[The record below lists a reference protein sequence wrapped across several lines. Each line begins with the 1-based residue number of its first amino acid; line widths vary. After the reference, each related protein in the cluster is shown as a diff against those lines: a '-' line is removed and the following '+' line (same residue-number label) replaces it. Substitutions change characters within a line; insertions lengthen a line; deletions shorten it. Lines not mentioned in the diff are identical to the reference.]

1 VVATCICRAT
11 RCLVLEIARRVS
23 IYLSRGEL
31 ALGILSTIRKI
42 SQLRIYQST
51 SKASRLSSRSREWR
65 GSGRTISLSQF
76 KTEINAID
84 HVNFSGAVHS
94 VRLTPGFF
102 ASLVPLKDMYHRI
115 SLSRKSDKTE
125 SLNALVMT
133 AVDASHHRIILIP
146 PNPGKI
152 HQSATAPFAFSFP
165 FPRYPNN
172 SSNSSTVSPGLATQA
187 VVHAFLYPTS
197 DDRQLHEHT
206 ALKSLPPRDINWSPT
221 CNVFPPQ
228 ISGSSPVK
236 L

>member
-1 VVATCICRAT
+1 M
-11 RCLVLEIARRVS
+11 EIFTVEAYRRTPKAFR
-23 IYLSRGEL
+23 LTSR
-31 ALGILSTIRKI
+31 R
-42 SQLRIYQST
+42 
-51 SKASRLSSRSREWR
+51 REWR
-65 GSGRTISLSQF
+65 GSGRTLSIAHS
-76 KTEINAID
+76 KTEIYRID
-84 HVNFSGAVHS
+84 HVNFSGVVHS